1 MIQANELRVGNWVN
15 NYGQYCFV
23 LEIYKTNKVELGYF
37 KDSIG
42 FIRKLDDVG
51 IKPIPITEDILL
63 KCGFYK
69 DEDINYRYY
78 FDFDWAVILA
88 YDIDDNC
95 IRIGDSWDFSKV
107 IYIHDLQNLY
117 FALTKTELKINL

>member
-117 FALTKTELKINL
+117 FALTKTELIINL

>member
-63 KCGFYK
+63 KCGVT
-69 DEDINYRYY
+69 EI
-78 FDFDWAVILA
+78 
-88 YDIDDNC
+88 
-95 IRIGDSWDFSKV
+95 
-107 IYIHDLQNLY
+107 
-117 FALTKTELKINL
+117 TELENMDIKEIVFKNNLTQEEMEFVVEEYIFEK

>member
-63 KCGFYK
+63 KCGFT
-69 DEDINYRYY
+69 EI
-78 FDFDWAVILA
+78 
-88 YDIDDNC
+88 
-95 IRIGDSWDFSKV
+95 
-107 IYIHDLQNLY
+107 
-117 FALTKTELKINL
+117 TELENMDIK